1 MLIAGFLVAGISS
14 GSLAQYDP
22 EAPMHVRQISF
33 AADRPSGLGRYVPL
47 KKAEYANAEDVYI
60 YIEVSNCKALK
71 DKLHF
76 RTTLAM
82 DVEIYYEDGLKIFSH
97 EEAASLDVLHPRKKN
112 ESYIWTK
119 INTSSLK
126 EGEYK
131 VEMRI
136 TDENSDKEA
145 FALTRFRVL

>member
-1 MLIAGFLVAGISS
+1 MPSRS
-14 GSLAQYDP
+14 QAQYDP
-22 EAPMHVRQISF
+22 EAPMHVRKISF
-33 AADRPSGLGRYVPL
+33 AADKPSGLGRYVPL

-60 YIEVSNCKALK
+60 YIEVSNCKARK
-71 DKLHF
+71 DKLYF

-82 DVEIYYEDGLKIFSH
+82 DVEIYYEDGLKIYSH
-97 EEAASLDVLHPRKKN
+97 EEAASHDVLHPRKKN

-119 INTSSLK
+119 INTSLLE